1 MAEAKFGNLWEG
13 EEMKGRWRTP
23 CPPRP
28 IVGRLDDTV
37 SSTSACACRLVQVRG
52 LVVCLQ
58 QLSLT
63 FGTLLAGGINVA
75 LQVRMEASESAV
87 GMCRGQGSC

>member
-1 MAEAKFGNLWEG
+1 MPHSDGW
-13 EEMKGRWRTP
+13 MTP
-23 CPPRP
+23 CPR
-28 IVGRLDDTV
+28 
-37 SSTSACACRLVQVRG
+37 ACRLQVRG

-75 LQVRMEASESAV
+75 LQVRTEASESAV
-87 GMCRGQGSC
+87 GECRGQEPCLAPGLAPSPPRLRVQESFWVSRQ

>member
-1 MAEAKFGNLWEG
+1 M
-13 EEMKGRWRTP
+13 
-23 CPPRP
+23 
-28 IVGRLDDTV
+28 
-37 SSTSACACRLVQVRG
+37 SACAWRLQVRG

-75 LQVRMEASESAV
+75 LQVRTEASEPAV
-87 GMCRGQGSC
+87 GVCRGQEPCLAPGQAPSAPRLRVQESFWVPRQ